1 MKRILRSHLLAMGAL
16 FSLASA
22 ARAQA
27 LGGHTHSAPHG
38 GEVVEFAENHVEFKA
53 DSSGVIMVWLLD
65 SHEKTI
71 APPRSGSVT
80 LVPEGQGQSTI
91 PLHVGAASQALVGR
105 FDPAKFTA
113 FQAVVSLPIAGKRH
127 NFRFHYPAHH

>member
-1 MKRILRSHLLAMGAL
+1 MTRILRLHLLVVGT
-16 FSLASA
+16 FVSLASA
-22 ARAQA
+22 GRAQA
-27 LGGHTHSAPHG
+27 RGGHTHPAPHG
-38 GEVVEFAENHVEFKA
+38 GEVVEFADNHVEFKA
-53 DSSGVIMVWLLD
+53 DSSGAIMVWLLD

-80 LVPEGQGQSTI
+80 LIPEGQGQSTV
-91 PLHVGAASQALVGR
+91 PLHVNAASQALVGR
-105 FDPAKFTA
+105 FDPARFPA